1 MYRCNISWSVAVSG
15 RGTVYIVVTLHGL
28 WLFQAE
34 VHCVSNNISW
44 TLVVSGGGT
53 GCFVIAFRGLWM
65 FQAEVHCVS

>member
-1 MYRCNISWSVAVSG
+1 MYRI
-15 RGTVYIVVTLHGL
+15 TFHGL
-28 WLFQAE
+28 WLFQAG
-34 VHCVSNNISW
+34 VQCISLYHFMDCGCFSRRYTVYRYNISW